1 MIHFKIEDG
10 VYEKG
15 IYDKV
20 ELLDNLQIKEG
31 KNENKITLK
40 GRFKWQ
46 QSFLNQEVE
55 NRTFFLIKTLKFSIR
70 YQRENASNIAP
81 DKFFDSTYISKAIGV
96 ETNEDSKKHI
106 DNLDLDFPSYPK
118 PESLI
123 AYLIKAV
130 TNPNDL
136 VMDFHLGSGTTC
148 AVAHK
153 MNRRYIG
160 IEQMDYIE
168 DIAVERMKKVIEGEQ
183 GGISKA
189 VNWQGG
195 GSFIY
200 AELKQIENFKDAEIG
215 KLNANMHYLP
225 VAEIEDIEYKMS
237 EEEIKINKQFYG
249 LENE

>member
-1 MIHFKIEDG
+1 MLFFKDRLVEIDG
-10 VYEKG
+10 
-15 IYDKV
+15 
-20 ELLDNLQIKEG
+20 ELLFAE
-31 KNENKITLK
+31 
-40 GRFKWQ
+40 
-46 QSFLNQEVE
+46 
-55 NRTFFLIKTLKFSIR
+55 LIHDIWDDVL
-70 YQRENASNIAP
+70 
-81 DKFFDSTYISKAIGV
+81 
-96 ETNEDSKKHI
+96 
-106 DNLDLDFPSYPK
+106 
-118 PESLI
+118 
-123 AYLIKAV
+123 
-130 TNPNDL
+130 PNDL
-136 VMDFHLGSGTTC
+136 HNEGDVSFKKGKKPEKLIQRIMELSSNKNDLIMDFHLGSGTTC

-183 GGISKA
+183 GGVSKA

-225 VAEIEDIEYKMS
+225 VAEIEDLEYKMS